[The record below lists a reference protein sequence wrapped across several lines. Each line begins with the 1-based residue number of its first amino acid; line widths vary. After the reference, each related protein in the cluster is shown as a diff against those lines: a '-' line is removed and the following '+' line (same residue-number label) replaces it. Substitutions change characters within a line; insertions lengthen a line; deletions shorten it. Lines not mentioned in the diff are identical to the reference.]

1 MSTPDG
7 GLAAP
12 APREHIHPATLIL
25 LRHGRSTANSAGILA
40 GRSAGV
46 DVDATGAEQA
56 AALVDRL
63 AGCHIA
69 RIVSSPLL
77 RCRNTVAPLAAS
89 LRLAVTIDE
98 RLAEVDYGD
107 WTGRPLSEL
116 AQEPLWRTVQTHP
129 SAAVFPNGEALA
141 AVSARAVAAAR
152 AHAADA
158 EETGAVLI
166 CSHGDVIASILADA
180 LGMHLDLFQRL
191 VVSPASVS
199 VIRYTPLRTFVERIN
214 DTGTLAGLGASSIA
228 LPVAPPS
235 TPGSTPP
242 ATMPMTAPMMVP
254 APHVSADGSGAAP
267 AAESIAVPGDP
278 AIAATD
284 GVFDA
289 ANDGMLGGD
298 PGVRI

>member
-1 MSTPDG
+1 MNTPHGGPAGPDG
-7 GLAAP
+7 GH
-12 APREHIHPATLIL
+12 RYPATLIL
-25 LRHGRSTANSAGILA
+25 RRHGRSTANSAGILA

-56 AALVDRL
+56 ATLVDRL
-63 AGCHIA
+63 AGCRIA

-77 RCRNTVAPLAAS
+77 RCRSTVAPLAAS
-89 LRLAVTIDE
+89 LGLAVTIDE

-152 AHAADA
+152 AHAAVTG
-158 EETGAVLI
+158 EIGAVLI

-214 DTGTLAGLGASSIA
+214 DTGTLAGLGAP
-228 LPVAPPS
+228 PVAPPS
-235 TPGSTPP
+235 TPASTPP
-242 ATMPMTAPMMVP
+242 ATMPMTEP

-278 AIAATD
+278 ANAATD
-284 GVFDA
+284 GVFGA

>member
-1 MSTPDG
+1 MNTPPG
-7 GLAAP
+7 GSAAS
-12 APREHIHPATLIL
+12 ARREHGHPATLIL

-63 AGCHIA
+63 AECRIA
-69 RIVSSPLL
+69 RIVSSPQL
-77 RCRNTVAPLAAS
+77 RCRSTVAPLAAS
-89 LRLAVTIDE
+89 LGLAVTIDE

-129 SAAVFPNGEALA
+129 SAAVFPNGEGLA

-152 AHAADA
+152 AHAAVVG
-158 EETGAVLI
+158 ESGAVLI

-199 VIRYTPLRTFVERIN
+199 VIRYTALRTFVERIN
-214 DTGTLAGLGASSIA
+214 DTGSLAGIGTPAMA
-228 LPVAPPS
+228 LA
-235 TPGSTPP
+235 
-242 ATMPMTAPMMVP
+242 ATMPMTPPMTEP
-254 APHVSADGSGAAP
+254 APHVSADGSTAASAAVSIAAP
-267 AAESIAVPGDP
+267 AAAPGDP
-278 AIAATD
+278 ANAATD

-298 PGVRI
+298 PSARI